1 MPTRARYPPGTVI
14 RPLTGHAPTL
24 GLGAFV
30 HDAAEVIG
38 RVTLGE
44 RSSVW
49 PRAVIRGDTE
59 EIAVGESSNVQDGAV
74 LHADPGFPCVLGAR
88 VSVGHLACV
97 HGCTVEDEA
106 LIGIGAVVLNGA
118 RIGAGSIVGAGAV
131 VPEGME
137 VPPGSLVLGVPGRV
151 ARPTTDA
158 QREGARRTAAHYVEL
173 IRVHR
178 DDRG

>member
-24 GLGAFV
+24 RPGGFV

-44 RSSVW
+44 RASVW

-59 EIAVGESSNVQDGAV
+59 DVTVGEESNVQDGAV

-97 HGCTVEDEA
+97 HG
-106 LIGIGAVVLNGA
+106 
-118 RIGAGSIVGAGAV
+118 
-131 VPEGME
+131 
-137 VPPGSLVLGVPGRV
+137 
-151 ARPTTDA
+151 
-158 QREGARRTAAHYVEL
+158 
-173 IRVHR
+173 
-178 DDRG
+178 